1 MRQLEL
7 ISNDLTSY
15 YRSTLGDAYN
25 ASISDYR
32 TSVAGGN
39 LSETRIV
46 KKGMENAV
54 TSLVDDM
61 LVAYALAQL
70 MVSGFEKSTPVVVQ
84 VSALRVRSRAYI
96 IASAAITAL
105 IVLLAIGE
113 GLRMRWWKD
122 LPSVD
127 YQDSRALILGASRG
141 WQGRCGVC

>member
-70 MVSGFEKSTPVVVQ
+70 MCGDHCTDCTSGNRGGPSNAVVEG
-84 VSALRVRSRAYI
+84 SSVR
-96 IASAAITAL
+96 
-105 IVLLAIGE
+105 
-113 GLRMRWWKD
+113 
-122 LPSVD
+122 
-127 YQDSRALILGASRG
+127 
-141 WQGRCGVC
+141 